1 MPQMTSRWSWA
12 CGGPDVEGIR
22 AMFPYG
28 RMLPVEVRGGG
39 LSFQSGRVVE
49 ALGDGAD
56 RAVIAVAAV
65 TVGF

>member
-1 MPQMTSRWSWA
+1 MPQTSRWSWA
-12 CGGPDVEGIR
+12 CGGLDVEGIR